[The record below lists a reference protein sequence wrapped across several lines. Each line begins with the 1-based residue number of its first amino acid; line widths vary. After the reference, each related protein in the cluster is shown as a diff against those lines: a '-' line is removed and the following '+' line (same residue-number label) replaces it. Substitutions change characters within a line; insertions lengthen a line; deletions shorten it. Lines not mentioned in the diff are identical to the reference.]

1 MKYLDENKVSYRDMD
16 FQEVTDAWGKLFIIV
31 EGDWKHD
38 HLYID
43 YMVDEWFNQNGI
55 QYINGGTQ
63 VLDDGESDYY
73 AGKHEY
79 RIILRSIDYDTIA
92 NAYEDSV
99 EYKDSLKE
107 SLLQE
112 IHDGHM
118 YLLSQGFTDEQIDK
132 FCELTKS
139 TLSELLYSED
149 WFNAFENWTKTG
161 ELPKNLKLLG
171 ENTKI
176 TESVYTEN
184 GYKNRKD
191 YLMSLADEY
200 GVDVNTVLELASIL
214 GPDEDFDALVTEI
227 EDLSDYADYDYS
239 EPYDYDDSVKEGH
252 FYVYKDIE
260 KMKQLLFDFVRFDD
274 ELVEDILNGKCDY
287 KCLAQ
292 KYLEYFW
299 KDSLELADEQI
310 VKDVTNAW
318 ENACKSYIEDKDE
331 MIRLKN
337 LTESKKISEDTVKK
351 SNGKWTNRGDDGK
364 EHGEF
369 KTKKEADKQRKAMYA
384 NGYTGE
390 SRRNNMSI
398 TIKELKETSGINM
411 KTSIKDWYMKEFPDD
426 DLGERINST
435 VNFDD
440 ILNALQNHTDIYD
453 VIDVGDSVVRERIFD
468 KLSKLINK
476 DYNYI
481 YNLWLGE
488 SLHESSPIT
497 KDSSTPYFRAFVT
510 NLGKYNEG
518 ELVGEWVDFPIDED
532 DFDEVLKRIQIGDTD
547 DFGAPYEEWF
557 VTDYDCDLDGFDWQ
571 ELGEYPSYDSLQEYG
586 EMVESIDDVEAVA
599 NAYEVTG
606 DLREAIEGIDS
617 GSIIYYP
624 GCNTEEE
631 LGEYVINEI
640 YGGEITPDLAERYFD
655 YDKLGRDLGF
665 DEYENPDYD
674 PDDEDS
680 EEYISAGEYWCGD
693 EYASDSDIGAE
704 YVAAVGFDGVSNIEN
719 YFDYEAFGRDL
730 TFEGFT
736 LTKDGAIEYT

>member
-1 MKYLDENKVSYRDMD
+1 MSMADEYWHNVAIRDEMKHSFFDWVMESDARLQAAYDWYKGYDNDALHELVVDYLDEKFVPQEVYTTFEGDDGFGVRDKETNELLFVSEESSEVNDWIDDNINTWNDETYDIWYDAAKKSINELGYYQFQDYEEELEESSKNISNFSKLKALMYTLMKYLDENKVSYRDID

-92 NAYEDSV
+92 DAYKDSV

-149 WFNAFENWTKTG
+149 WFNAFEKWTKTG

-176 TESVYTEN
+176 T
-184 GYKNRKD
+184 
-191 YLMSLADEY
+191 
-200 GVDVNTVLELASIL
+200 
-214 GPDEDFDALVTEI
+214 
-227 EDLSDYADYDYS
+227 
-239 EPYDYDDSVKEGH
+239 
-252 FYVYKDIE
+252 
-260 KMKQLLFDFVRFDD
+260 
-274 ELVEDILNGKCDY
+274 
-287 KCLAQ
+287 
-292 KYLEYFW
+292 
-299 KDSLELADEQI
+299 
-310 VKDVTNAW
+310 
-318 ENACKSYIEDKDE
+318 
-331 MIRLKN
+331 
-337 LTESKKISEDTVKK
+337 SKKISEDTVKK

-398 TIKELKETSGINM
+398 TIRELKETLGINM

-453 VIDVGDSVVRERIFD
+453 VIDVVDSVIRERIFD

-518 ELVGEWVDFPIDED
+518 QLVGEWVTFPIDED

-557 VTDYDCDLDGFDWQ
+557 VTDYECDLDGFDWQ

-586 EMVESIDDVEAVA
+586 ELIESIDDVEAVE

-640 YGGEITPDLAERYFD
+640 YGGEITPDLAEQYFD

-665 DEYENPDYD
+665 DEYENDNYD

-693 EYASDSDIGAE
+693 EYASDSDIGAA
-704 YVAAVGFDGVSNIEN
+704 YVDAVGFDGVSNIEN

-730 TFEGFT
+730 TFESFT